1 MVAVVAATEVVVVT
15 VAAVEA
21 AAADTLPATLLHWA
35 EADGSESKCRDSGK
49 GYVLDEGH
57 FR

>member
-1 MVAVVAATEVVVVT
+1 MVAATEVVVVT

-21 AAADTLPATLLHWA
+21 AAVAADTLPAILLHWA
-35 EADGSESKCRDSGK
+35 EADGSESKRRDSGK
-49 GYVLDEGH
+49 GYVLDDGH